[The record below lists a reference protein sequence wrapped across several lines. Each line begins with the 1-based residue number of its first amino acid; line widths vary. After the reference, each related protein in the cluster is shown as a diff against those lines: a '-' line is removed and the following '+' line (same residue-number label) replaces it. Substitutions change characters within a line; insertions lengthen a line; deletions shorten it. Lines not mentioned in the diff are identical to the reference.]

1 MANAVHFLSNC
12 PRKWKNG
19 KGSRDI
25 CIYTPIAED
34 IKKDAPSLAMDFE
47 TLLFFP
53 TKLFIE
59 NDVRHINENKS
70 NIETISFGGRP
81 ITVSNK

>member
-1 MANAVHFLSNC
+1 MDKTA
-12 PRKWKNG
+12 

-47 TLLFFP
+47 TLFP
-53 TKLFIE
+53 TRLFIE
-59 NDVRHINENKS
+59 NDVRHIHGNKS